1 MKNISEK
8 YIIGQLGEYEIS
20 LALVL
25 GSGLNDLV
33 DSIDI
38 ILSIPYSEI
47 PGFPQSTVPGHDGSF
62 ILGTYK
68 GVTILAAKGRFH
80 YYEGYSM
87 DELLTL
93 VDVFNM
99 LNISHI
105 IVTNAAG
112 LMNPDYKPGDILMI
126 KNGLDTTHILS
137 GEDMAFA
144 AISPKESAL
153 IQKAA
158 DSSGVKIGSGIYV
171 WTTGPSYETPEEIKY
186 YSSLGGDLVGMSTLP
201 EIIHARKA
209 KMNVYPFSCATN
221 WAAGISENP
230 LTHEEV
236 TETADRV
243 KHDLSSFILTLC
255 KTIGDA

>member
-1 MKNISEK
+1 MKKISEK
-8 YIIGQLGEYEIS
+8 YISDQLGEYKIS
-20 LALVL
+20 LAVVL

-38 ILSIPYSEI
+38 IRSIPYSDI
-47 PGFPQSTVPGHDGSF
+47 PGFPQSTVAGHDGSF
-62 ILGTYK
+62 ILGTYE
-68 GVTILAAKGRFH
+68 GITILAAKGRFH

-99 LNISHI
+99 LNISNI
-105 IVTNAAG
+105 VVTNAAG
-112 LMNPDYKPGDILMI
+112 LINPEYKPGDILMI
-126 KNGLDTTHILS
+126 KNGLDTTHMLS
-137 GEDMAFA
+137 DDDMAFA
-144 AISPKESAL
+144 EISQEESDV
-153 IQKAA
+153 IQTA
-158 DSSGVKIGSGIYV
+158 SNRSGVMIGTGIYV
-171 WTTGPSYETPEEIKY
+171 WTTGPSYETPTEIEY
-186 YSSLGGDLVGMSTLP
+186 FSSLGGDLVGMSTLP

-209 KMNVYPFSCATN
+209 GMRVYPFSCATN

-243 KHDLSSFILTLC
+243 KHDLTSFILTLC